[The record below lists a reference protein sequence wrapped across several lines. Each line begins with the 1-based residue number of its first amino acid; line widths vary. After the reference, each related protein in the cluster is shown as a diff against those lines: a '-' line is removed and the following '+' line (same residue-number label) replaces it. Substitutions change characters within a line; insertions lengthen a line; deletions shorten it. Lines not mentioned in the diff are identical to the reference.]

1 MRSHLISV
9 VTAVVVGRG
18 ADLKSWCVSAWRRL
32 VRPSGGNGGP
42 REEGRPTMKVRDLTW
57 QSGEATVW
65 PVEWV
70 DWADPGG
77 ASDVPEAAVLEGL
90 TRLGNRL
97 LLRINVNGSRRT
109 AGLEW
114 DPPPSVDDVE
124 AVLQANLGAEIRA
137 IGRLEVPVRIRLD
150 SSA

>member
-1 MRSHLISV
+1 VGSHLMSI
-9 VTAVVVGRG
+9 VTA
-18 ADLKSWCVSAWRRL
+18 AWQRL
-32 VRPSGGNGGP
+32 VGPPARNGVAHDP
-42 REEGRPTMKVRDLTW
+42 ERVSVRIRELTW
-57 QSGEATVW
+57 QSGEAAVW

-77 ASDVPEAAVLEGL
+77 ASDVPETGVLEGL

-97 LLRINVNGSRRT
+97 LLRINVNGHPRT

-114 DPPPSVDDVE
+114 DAPPSVDDVE
-124 AVLQANLGAEIRA
+124 AVLQANLGAQIRA
-137 IGRLEVPVRIRLD
+137 IGQLEVPVRVRSD

>member
-1 MRSHLISV
+1 MSSLISV
-9 VTAVVVGRG
+9 MA
-18 ADLKSWCVSAWRRL
+18 AAWQRL
-32 VRPSGGNGGP
+32 VGPGDRNGASHGGEP
-42 REEGRPTMKVRDLTW
+42 ARMRLRELTW
-57 QSGEATVW
+57 QSGDAAVW

-77 ASDVPEAAVLEGL
+77 ASDVPETGVLEGL

-97 LLRINVNGSRRT
+97 LLQINVNGERRT

-114 DPPPSVDDVE
+114 DAPPSVDDVE
-124 AVLQANLGAEIRA
+124 AVLQANLGAQIRT
-137 IGRLEVPVRIRLD
+137 IEQLEVPIRARPD

>member
-1 MRSHLISV
+1 MVSRLISLM
-9 VTAVVVGRG
+9 TAAWQRLAGPPASNG
-18 ADLKSWCVSAWRRL
+18 VSYDPG
-32 VRPSGGNGGP
+32 RPS
-42 REEGRPTMKVRDLTW
+42 MKVRELTW
-57 QSGEATVW
+57 QSGDAAVW

-77 ASDVPEAAVLEGL
+77 SSDVPETGVLEGL

-114 DPPPSVDDVE
+114 DAPPSVDDVE
-124 AVLQANLGAEIRA
+124 AVLQANLGAHIRT
-137 IGRLEVPVRIRLD
+137 IGQLDVPIRTRTD
-150 SSA
+150 SST

>member
-1 MRSHLISV
+1 VSSYLISV
-9 VTAVVVGRG
+9 VTA
-18 ADLKSWCVSAWRRL
+18 AWQRL
-32 VRPSGGNGGP
+32 VGAAERNGASH
-42 REEGRPTMKVRDLTW
+42 EGEPVTVKVRELMW

-70 DWADPGG
+70 DWADAGG
-77 ASDVPEAAVLEGL
+77 ASDVPETGVLEGL

-97 LLRINVNGSRRT
+97 LLRINVDGSRRT

-114 DPPPSVDDVE
+114 DAPPSVGDVE
-124 AVLQANLGAEIRA
+124 AVLQANLGAQIRA
-137 IGRLEVPVRIRLD
+137 IGQLAVPIRARRD

>member
-1 MRSHLISV
+1 VGSHLISV
-9 VTAVVVGRG
+9 MTA
-18 ADLKSWCVSAWRRL
+18 AWQRL
-32 VRPSGGNGGP
+32 VGSSARNGVLHDP
-42 REEGRPTMKVRDLTW
+42 EQSRVASVRSVKVRELAW
-57 QSGEATVW
+57 QAGEAAVW

-77 ASDVPEAAVLEGL
+77 AADVPETGVLEGF

-114 DPPPSVDDVE
+114 DAPPSVDDVE
-124 AVLQANLGAEIRA
+124 AVLQANLGAQIGA
-137 IGRLEVPVRIRLD
+137 IGQLEVPIRARPGP
-150 SSA
+150 SA

>member
-1 MRSHLISV
+1 VSSHLISV
-9 VTAVVVGRG
+9 VTA
-18 ADLKSWCVSAWRRL
+18 AWQRL
-32 VRPSGGNGGP
+32 VGP
-42 REEGRPTMKVRDLTW
+42 PERNSASREGEPVTMKVRELVW

-77 ASDVPEAAVLEGL
+77 ASDVPETAVLEGL

-97 LLRINVNGSRRT
+97 LLRINVDGTRRT

-114 DPPPSVDDVE
+114 DAPPSVADVE
-124 AVLQANLGAEIRA
+124 AVLQANLGAQIRA
-137 IGRLEVPVRIRLD
+137 IGQLDVPIRSRRD
-150 SSA
+150 PSA

>member
-9 VTAVVVGRG
+9 VTAAVAGRC
-18 ADLKSWCVSAWRRL
+18 ATAWQRL
-32 VRPSGGNGGP
+32 VGPPGRNGVSPDPSSMKL
-42 REEGRPTMKVRDLTW
+42 RELTC

-77 ASDVPEAAVLEGL
+77 ASDVPESGVLEGL

-97 LLRINVNGSRRT
+97 LLRINVNGNRRT

-114 DPPPSVDDVE
+114 DPPPSVNDVE
-124 AVLQANLGAEIRA
+124 AVLQANLGVQIRVIGQLDVPIRA
-137 IGRLEVPVRIRLD
+137 RLD
-150 SSA
+150 SSP

>member
-1 MRSHLISV
+1 MSSLISV
-9 VTAVVVGRG
+9 VTAAWQRLLGPGDRNGRNRASHDG
-18 ADLKSWCVSAWRRL
+18 EPASL
-32 VRPSGGNGGP
+32 
-42 REEGRPTMKVRDLTW
+42 KVRELTW

-77 ASDVPEAAVLEGL
+77 ASGVPETGVLEGL

-97 LLRINVNGSRRT
+97 LLQINVNGSRRT
-109 AGLEW
+109 AALEW
-114 DPPPSVDDVE
+114 DAPPTVDDVE
-124 AVLQANLGAEIRA
+124 AVLQANLGAQIRT
-137 IGRLEVPVRIRLD
+137 IGQLEVPIRARPD